1 MIENQ
6 INIQNRFSMR
16 VNFNLKSLANVGS
29 KKSQI
34 WLTTTIKGKRVRVYT
49 GLLIEK
55 EYWKRTTR
63 SEVGECAITDTRL
76 SRVVNEENKRVNREL
91 SKILNYCKEY
101 GKMVSRQ
108 DLMSEPL
115 EHSADNFKRII
126 ECKIRGKE
134 AAIRKNPKD
143 FIEDYIKRKAR
154 MTNRNTQCRIVS
166 GTVYNHKN
174 ALRRLMLFCEEE
186 RLGLVWE
193 LFNDR
198 FEERFT
204 AWMQD
209 KGYSANTIASQY
221 SIMKVW
227 FVEAEDKGLIIDK
240 RFHKWVTKSHDV
252 ENIYLTVEEIERIY
266 RLDFSSEEL
275 RSQIDHRQR
284 IEETRDM
291 FVVACWTG
299 LRFGDWKNLS
309 NVEINGNMMT
319 VHTKKTNNT
328 VIIPLHPFVK
338 EVYEKYG
345 NRFPKVVHKTH
356 TLQQIR
362 LCAKWAGIDEHTS
375 LSRVRGGRTVVKR
388 GAKSDFLM
396 NHTARRSFATNMYLK
411 GVPPISIMAITGHT
425 TEANF
430 MKYIKVDKHQHA
442 EIVRQAFAQQP

>member
-1 MIENQ
+1 MISSE
-6 INIQNRFSMR
+6 INRQSPFTMR
-16 VNFNLKSLANVGS
+16 LNFNLKSLANVGS

-49 GLLIEK
+49 GLLIEN
-55 EYWKRTTR
+55 EYWKKTTR
-63 SEVGECAITDTRL
+63 SEVGECAITGTHL
-76 SRVVNEENKRVNREL
+76 SRVVNEQNERINTEL
-91 SKILNYCKEY
+91 RNILKYCKEY
-101 GKMVSRQ
+101 GEMVSRQ

-115 EHSADNFKRII
+115 GHSADNFKRII
-126 ECKIRGKE
+126 ECKIRGEE

-143 FIEDYIKRKAR
+143 FIEDYIQRKAR
-154 MTNRNTQCRIVS
+154 MVNRDTQRRIVS

-193 LFNDR
+193 LFNTR

-209 KGYSANTIASQY
+209 MEYSANTIASQY

-227 FVEAEDKGLIIDK
+227 LTEAETEGLITDK
-240 RFHKWVTKSHDV
+240 HFHRWTTKCHDV
-252 ENIYLTVEEIERIY
+252 ENIYLTEEEIAKIY
-266 RLDFSSEEL
+266 HLDFNSEEL
-275 RSQIDHRQR
+275 RSQINPRHR

-299 LRFGDWKNLS
+299 LRFGDWKDLS
-309 NVEINGNMMT
+309 KIEIVGHTMT
-319 VHTKKTNNT
+319 VHTRKTNKT
-328 VIIPLHPFVK
+328 VVIPLHPFVR
-338 EVYEKYG
+338 EIYEKYG
-345 NRFPKVVHKTH
+345 GVFPKVVDKTH
-356 TLQQIR
+356 ALHTIR

-442 EIVRQAFAQQP
+442 EVVRRAFVA

>member
-1 MIENQ
+1 
-6 INIQNRFSMR
+6 MR
-16 VNFNLKSLANVGS
+16 VNFNLKSLVNVGS

-49 GLLIEK
+49 SLLIEK
-55 EYWKRTTR
+55 EYWKKTTR
-63 SEVGECAITDTRL
+63 SEVGECAITGTHL
-76 SRVVNEENKRVNREL
+76 SRVVNEQNERINTEL
-91 SKILNYCKEY
+91 RNILKYCKEY
-101 GKMVSRQ
+101 GEMVSRQ

-126 ECKIRGKE
+126 ECKIRGEE
-134 AAIRKNPKD
+134 AQIRKNPKD
-143 FIEDYIKRKAR
+143 FIEDYIQRKAR
-154 MTNRNTQCRIVS
+154 MVNRDTQRRIVS

-193 LFNDR
+193 LFNTR

-209 KGYSANTIASQY
+209 KEYSANTIASQY
-221 SIMKVW
+221 SIAKVW
-227 FVEAEDKGLIIDK
+227 LTEAETEGLITDK
-240 RFHKWVTKSHDV
+240 HFHRWTTKCHDV
-252 ENIYLTVEEIERIY
+252 ENIYLTEEEIERIY

>member
-1 MIENQ
+1 MVENQ
-6 INIQNRFSMR
+6 INIDNKFAMR

-34 WLTTTIKGKRVRVYT
+34 WLTTTINGKRVRVYT
-49 GLLIEK
+49 GLLIEQ

-63 SEVGECAITDTRL
+63 SEVGECAITGTHL
-76 SRVVNEENKRVNREL
+76 SRVVNEQNERINAEL
-91 SKILNYCKEY
+91 RNILKYCKEY
-101 GKMVSRQ
+101 GEIVSRQ
-108 DLMSEPL
+108 DLMSEPVV
-115 EHSADNFKRII
+115 HSAENFKRII
-126 ECKIRGKE
+126 ECKIRGVE
-134 AAIRKNPKD
+134 AQIRKNPKD

-154 MTNRNTQCRIVS
+154 MTNRDTQRRIVS

-174 ALRRLMLFCEEE
+174 AFRRLMLFCEEE

-227 FVEAEDKGLIIDK
+227 FAEAEDKSLITDK

-252 ENIYLTVEEIERIY
+252 ENIYLTEKEIERIY
-266 RLDFSSEEL
+266 RLDFNSEEL
-275 RSQIDHRQR
+275 RSQIDPRQR

-299 LRFGDWKNLS
+299 LRFGDWKDLS
-309 NVEINGNMMT
+309 DIEISGDMMT
-319 VHTKKTNNT
+319 VHTKKTNKT
-328 VIIPLHPFVK
+328 VCIPLHPFVK

-362 LCAKWAGIDEHTS
+362 LCAKWAGINEHTS
-375 LSRVRGGRTVVKR
+375 LSRVRGGRTIVEQGPKY
-388 GAKSDFLM
+388 DFVM
-396 NHTARRSFATNMYLK
+396 NHTARRSLVTNLYLK
-411 GVPPISIMAITGHT
+411 GVRSMSIMSITGHT

-430 MKYIKVDKHQHA
+430 MKYIKVDKRQHLEEVA
-442 EIVRQAFAQQP
+442 KAFVA

>member
-1 MIENQ
+1 MVENC
-6 INIQNRFSMR
+6 INIQNKFAMR

-34 WLTTTIKGKRVRVYT
+34 WLTTTINGKRVRVYT
-49 GLLIEK
+49 GLLIEQ

-63 SEVGECAITDTRL
+63 SEMGECAITGTHL
-76 SRVVNEENKRVNREL
+76 GRVVNEQNERINAEL
-91 SKILNYCKEY
+91 RNILKYCKEY
-101 GKMVSRQ
+101 GEMVSRQ
-108 DLMSEPL
+108 DLMSEPV

-126 ECKIRGKE
+126 ECKIRGVE

-143 FIEDYIKRKAR
+143 FIEDYIQRKAR
-154 MTNRNTQCRIVS
+154 MVNRDTQRRIVA
-166 GTVYNHKN
+166 GTVYNHQN

-193 LFNDR
+193 LFNAR

-209 KGYSANTIASQY
+209 KEYRANTIASQY

-227 FVEAEDKGLIIDK
+227 LAEAEMERLVTDKH
-240 RFHKWVTKSHDV
+240 FHRWTTKVHDV
-252 ENIYLTVEEIERIY
+252 ENIYLTEEEIDRIY
-266 RLDFSSEEL
+266 RLDFNSDEL
-275 RSQIDHRQR
+275 RSQINPRHR

-299 LRFGDWKNLS
+299 LRFGDWKDLS
-309 NVEINGNMMT
+309 KIEIVGHTMT
-319 VHTKKTNNT
+319 VHTRKTNKT
-328 VIIPLHPFVK
+328 VVIPLHPFVK
-338 EVYEKYG
+338 EIYEKYG

-362 LCAKWAGIDEHTS
+362 LCAKWAGIDEQTS
-375 LSRVRGGRTVVKR
+375 LSRVQGGRTVVRR

-442 EIVRQAFAQQP
+442 EVVARAFAS

>member
-76 SRVVNEENKRVNREL
+76 SRVVNEENERVNREL

-101 GKMVSRQ
+101 GEMVSRQ

-126 ECKIRGKE
+126 ECKIRGEE
-134 AAIRKNPKD
+134 AQIRKNPKD

-252 ENIYLTVEEIERIY
+252 ENIYLTEEEIERIY

-275 RSQIDHRQR
+275 RSQIDPRQR

-291 FVVACWTG
+291 FIVACWTG
-299 LRFGDWKNLS
+299 LRFGDWKDLS

-319 VHTKKTNNT
+319 VHTKKTNKT

-362 LCAKWAGIDEHTS
+362 LCAKWAGIDEHTT
-375 LSRVRGGRTVVKR
+375 LSRVQGGHSVVKR
-388 GAKSDFLM
+388 GAKSDFVM

-430 MKYIKVDKHQHA
+430 MKYIKVDKLQHA
-442 EIVRQAFAQQP
+442 EVVRRAFVA

>member
-6 INIQNRFSMR
+6 INIQNRFTMR

-34 WLTTTIKGKRVRVYT
+34 WLTTTINGKRVRAYT
-49 GLLIEK
+49 GLLIEQ

-63 SEVGECAITDTRL
+63 SEVGECAITGTHL
-76 SRVVNEENKRVNREL
+76 SRVVNEQNERINAEL
-91 SKILNYCKEY
+91 RNILKYCKEY
-101 GKMVSRQ
+101 GEIVSRQ
-108 DLMSEPL
+108 DLMSEPV

-126 ECKIRGKE
+126 ECKIRGVE
-134 AAIRKNPKD
+134 AQIRKNPKD

-154 MTNRNTQCRIVS
+154 MVNRDTQRRIVS

-174 ALRRLMLFCEEE
+174 ALHRLSLFCEEE

-193 LFNDR
+193 LFNAR

-209 KGYSANTIASQY
+209 KEYSANTIASQY
-221 SIMKVW
+221 YIMKVW
-227 FVEAEDKGLIIDK
+227 LSEAEMEGLITDK
-240 RFHKWVTKSHDV
+240 HFHRWTTKVHDV
-252 ENIYLTVEEIERIY
+252 ENIYLTEEEIERIY
-266 RLDFSSEEL
+266 RIDFSSEEL
-275 RSQIDHRQR
+275 RSQIDSRQR

-299 LRFGDWKNLS
+299 LRFGDWKDLS
-309 NVEINGNMMT
+309 KIQIVGDTMT
-319 VHTKKTNNT
+319 VHTRKTNKT
-328 VIIPLHPFVK
+328 VVIPLHPFVK
-338 EVYEKYG
+338 AIYEKYG
-345 NRFPKVVHKTH
+345 RSFPKVVDKTH
-356 TLQQIR
+356 TLFQIR
-362 LCAKWAGIDEHTS
+362 QCARWAGLDEHTT
-375 LSRVRGGRTVVKR
+375 LSRVQGGKSVVKS
-388 GAKSDFLM
+388 GTKADFLM

-411 GVPPISIMAITGHT
+411 GIPPISIMAITGHT

-442 EIVRQAFAQQP
+442 QVVARAFAS

>member
-1 MIENQ
+1 MVENC
-6 INIQNRFSMR
+6 INIQNKFTMR
-16 VNFNLKSLANVGS
+16 LNFNLKSLANVGS

-55 EYWKRTTR
+55 EYWKKTTR
-63 SEVGECAITDTRL
+63 SEVGECAITGIRL
-76 SRVVNEENKRVNREL
+76 SRVVNEENERVNREL

-101 GKMVSRQ
+101 GEMVSRQ

-126 ECKIRGKE
+126 ECKIRGVE
-134 AAIRKNPKD
+134 AQIRKNPKD

-209 KGYSANTIASQY
+209 KGYSANTISSQY

-227 FVEAEDKGLIIDK
+227 LSAAEKEKYTNDID
-240 RFHKWVTKSHDV
+240 FHDWITKCHDV
-252 ENIYLTVEEIERIY
+252 ENIYLTEEEIERIY
-266 RLDFSSEEL
+266 RLDLSSEEL
-275 RSQIDHRQR
+275 RSQIDPRQR

-299 LRFGDWKNLS
+299 LRFGDWKDLS

-319 VHTKKTNNT
+319 VHTKKTNKT

-362 LCAKWAGIDEHTS
+362 LCAKWAGIDEHTT
-375 LSRVRGGRTVVKR
+375 LSRVRGGRTIVEQGPKY
-388 GAKSDFLM
+388 DFVM
-396 NHTARRSFATNMYLK
+396 NHTARRSFATNLYLK
-411 GVPPISIMAITGHT
+411 NIVPTPSIMAITGHT
-425 TEANF
+425 TETNF
-430 MKYIKVDKHQHA
+430 KKYIKVDKLQHA
-442 EIVRQAFAQQP
+442 KIVAKAFVA

>member
-1 MIENQ
+1 
-6 INIQNRFSMR
+6 MR

-49 GLLIEK
+49 GLLIEQ

-63 SEVGECAITDTRL
+63 SEVGECAITGTHL
-76 SRVVNEENKRVNREL
+76 SRVVNEQNECINTEL
-91 SKILNYCKEY
+91 RNILKYCKEY
-101 GKMVSRQ
+101 GEIVSRQ
-108 DLMSEPL
+108 DLMSEPV
-115 EHSADNFKRII
+115 EHSAENFKRII
-126 ECKIRGKE
+126 ECKIRGVE
-134 AAIRKNPKD
+134 AQIRKNPKD

-154 MTNRNTQCRIVS
+154 MTNRVTQRRIVA

-209 KGYSANTIASQY
+209 KKYSANTIASQY

-227 FVEAEDKGLIIDK
+227 FAEAEDKSLITDK

-252 ENIYLTVEEIERIY
+252 ENIYLTEEEIERIY
-266 RLDFSSEEL
+266 RLDFNSEEL
-275 RSQIDHRQR
+275 RSQIDPRQR

-299 LRFGDWKNLS
+299 LRFGDWKDLS
-309 NVEINGNMMT
+309 KIEIVGHTMT
-319 VHTKKTNNT
+319 VHTRKTNKT
-328 VIIPLHPFVK
+328 VVIPLHPFVK
-338 EVYEKYG
+338 AIYEKYG
-345 NRFPKVVHKTH
+345 RTFPTVVDKAHALH
-356 TLQQIR
+356 QIR
-362 LCAKWAGIDEHTS
+362 QCAKWAGLDEHTT
-375 LSRVRGGRTVVKR
+375 LSRVQGGKSVVKS
-388 GAKSDFLM
+388 GTKADFVM

-442 EIVRQAFAQQP
+442 EVVARAFAS

>member
-6 INIQNRFSMR
+6 INIQNKFKMR

-55 EYWKRTTR
+55 EYWKKTTR
-63 SEVGECAITDTRL
+63 SEVGECAITGTHL
-76 SRVVNEENKRVNREL
+76 SRVVNEQNERINTEL
-91 SKILNYCKEY
+91 RNILKYCKEY
-101 GKMVSRQ
+101 GEMVSRQ

-126 ECKIRGKE
+126 ESKIRGVE
-134 AAIRKNPKD
+134 AQIRKNPKD
-143 FIEDYIKRKAR
+143 FIEDYIQRKAR
-154 MTNRNTQCRIVS
+154 MVNRDTQRRIVS
-166 GTVYNHKN
+166 GTVYNHNN
-174 ALRRLMLFCEEE
+174 ALRRLILFCEEE

-209 KGYSANTIASQY
+209 KGYSANTISSQY

-252 ENIYLTVEEIERIY
+252 ENIYLTEEEIERIY

-275 RSQIDHRQR
+275 RSQIDPRQR

-291 FVVACWTG
+291 FIVACWTG
-299 LRFGDWKNLS
+299 LRFGDWKDLS

-319 VHTKKTNNT
+319 VHTKKTNKT

-375 LSRVRGGRTVVKR
+375 LSRVRGGRTIVEQGPKY
-388 GAKSDFLM
+388 DFVM
-396 NHTARRSFATNMYLK
+396 NHTARRSFATNLYLK
-411 GVPPISIMAITGHT
+411 NIVPTPSIMAITGHT
-425 TEANF
+425 TETNF
-430 MKYIKVDKHQHA
+430 KKYIKVDKLQHA
-442 EIVRQAFAQQP
+442 KIVAKAFVA